1 MKRESRLV
9 LALDE
14 TDGARALA
22 VAESVS
28 GVVDAVKV
36 NWPLVLSEGP
46 GVITRLAELSDV
58 ICDFKVADIPNTV
71 RLIVENAV
79 SRGASAVIVHAF
91 TGDDSLRAAVEASG
105 GAEIYAVTEMSH
117 PGALI
122 FTAKHAEEM
131 ARLGAECGVDGFIA
145 PATRPDRIRAIREI
159 AGPGRKILSPG
170 VGVQGGSAS
179 AALSAGADYAI
190 VGRSIYGSDD
200 PRAAAEAF
208 AADIRTVLRRGRSRP
223 SRALRQYA
231 RARA

>member
-1 MKRESRLV
+1 MLMRYDSRLV

-14 TDGARALA
+14 TDGNRAVA
-22 VAESVS
+22 VAEAVAD
-28 GVVDAVKV
+28 VVDAVKI

-46 GVITRLAELSDV
+46 GMITRLADMTDV

-117 PGALI
+117 PGALC
-122 FTAKHAEEM
+122 FTAQHAEEM
-131 ARLGAECGVDGFIA
+131 ARMGVECGVDGFIA
-145 PATRPDRIRAIREI
+145 PATRPDRIRAIRAI
-159 AGPGRKILSPG
+159 AGPDRKILSPG
-170 VGVQGGSAS
+170 VGAQGGKAS
-179 AALSAGADYAI
+179 DAIAAGADYAI
-190 VGRSIYGSDD
+190 VGRAIYGSDD

-208 AADIRTVLRRGRSRP
+208 AADART
-223 SRALRQYA
+223 AF
-231 RARA
+231 

>member
-1 MKRESRLV
+1 MQKDSRLV

-14 TDGARALA
+14 TDGAKALA

-28 GVVDAVKV
+28 GIVDAIKI

-46 GVITRLAELSDV
+46 GMITKLSELSEV

-117 PGALI
+117 PGAVM
-122 FTAKHAEEM
+122 FTAQHAEEM
-131 ARLGAECGVDGFIA
+131 ARLGVECGADGFIA
-145 PATRPDRIRAIREI
+145 PATRPDRIKAVRAVVGE
-159 AGPGRKILSPG
+159 GKKILSPG
-170 VGVQGGSAS
+170 VGAQGGKAS
-179 AALSAGADYAI
+179 DAIRAGADYAI
-190 VGRSIYGSDD
+190 VGRAIYGSED
-200 PRAAAEAF
+200 PRSSAEAF
-208 AADIRTVLRRGRSRP
+208 AADIRTVI
-223 SRALRQYA
+223 
-231 RARA
+231 